1 MRHLASSLVAAV
13 VVTWRVLPETLD
25 ARTRIVHL
33 VVLPALW
40 SLFYVAMVHGAG
52 PSLPSPGDA
61 VAAAAAVA
69 GLGSTVAV
77 AVLFVEDRFES
88 TAPLLVAA
96 SGGTGAIWAGRVL
109 TVCALATVTAVVGV
123 VPVLFLTGGPRGP
136 GGWAT
141 TAVVLACAAPAGVGP
156 GLVLGA
162 MGLRLPDACSPSRR
176 PSTSYPFSSVS
187 WHPWM
192 PCPASS
198 VRSPWPFPSR
208 TSSRLHER
216 EPCTGGTG
224 RSTRPSRSP
233 RSVSSPG
240 LRWRWSSTDGAQRR
254 RGGQGCMTRRCDA
267 PVSPRRAR

>member
-141 TAVVLACAAPAGVGP
+141 TAVVLACAAPAGIGP

-162 MGLRLPDACSPSRR
+162 MGLRLPDALLPVTAAEYLLPLLVGVVAPLDAVPGIVRPLAVAVPLTHVVQAAREGAVHGWYGTVHEALAVAAIGVVAWTALAMVVHRWGAAAARR
-176 PSTSYPFSSVS
+176 SGM
-187 WHPWM
+187 HDE
-192 PCPASS
+192 A
-198 VRSPWPFPSR
+198 
-208 TSSRLHER
+208 L
-216 EPCTGGTG
+216 
-224 RSTRPSRSP
+224 
-233 RSVSSPG
+233 
-240 LRWRWSSTDGAQRR
+240 
-254 RGGQGCMTRRCDA
+254 
-267 PVSPRRAR
+267 